1 MARYKRNDLIL
12 TKTCLAARRFRHLAC
27 TSLPQPKSIYFQ
39 TNSGNRKKGGE
50 GADGGTTSDS
60 PSVPIVE
67 EPTSTV
73 VPSTSAPA
81 DSSGDSAGP
90 PNSLSEAST
99 GAAVADGVEP
109 RGSLLE
115 EADAMVARVMEVDEA
130 EGAGAE
136 DAAEVKVSADI
147 PKHERA
153 EYVPVLCEC
162 VTARYIKR
170 RHYPEGDDK
179 LRVIR
184 EGLGGYNWKYDLEEI
199 EREIVR
205 VGPTFA
211 LAEDEIPLSG
221 YLEDPSVEL
230 SMCPY
235 CFRTLVPGR
244 GLHFIAE
251 VCLDESSYSPDAPD
265 ADMRWIWKPHW
276 IRNRREP
283 ADVRENRRYLRH
295 VRRTV
300 GRVVRS
306 YGEKANFPKIW
317 VDEQRAVVLAE
328 LPRQYT

>member
-1 MARYKRNDLIL
+1 M
-12 TKTCLAARRFRHLAC
+12 
-27 TSLPQPKSIYFQ
+27 P
-39 TNSGNRKKGGE
+39 
-50 GADGGTTSDS
+50 
-60 PSVPIVE
+60 
-67 EPTSTV
+67 
-73 VPSTSAPA
+73 
-81 DSSGDSAGP
+81 
-90 PNSLSEAST
+90 EASVDT
-99 GAAVADGVEP
+99 GVAAGTGP
-109 RGSLLE
+109 GGSLLE

-130 EGAGAE
+130 EGTGAE
-136 DAAEVKVSADI
+136 EAAEVKVSADI

-153 EYVPVLCEC
+153 EYVPVLCER
-162 VTARYIKR
+162 VTMRHIER
-170 RHYPEGDDK
+170 RNYFGQDDK
-179 LRVIR
+179 LRVVR
-184 EGLGGYNWKYDLEEI
+184 ESLGGFNWKYDLEEI
-199 EREIVR
+199 EMEIVR
-205 VGPTFA
+205 MGPTFA
-211 LAEDEIPLSG
+211 LAEDEIPLHG

-251 VCLDESSYSPDAPD
+251 VCLDESSYSPDAPA

-306 YGEKANFPKIW
+306 YGKEANFPKIW
-317 VDEQRAVVLAE
+317 VEEQRAVVLAE